1 MHIKNQPRLAY
12 VATLPCE
19 TLMSAKQ
26 AINDKLQGSVA
37 TYLRCGGV
45 VNNQIKKGL
54 LLSLP
59 SASEIFLSAN
69 IWQSY
74 KQERDCLVHFVLSAD
89 ALLKDGES
97 ARNNHVLACPG
108 HGNILNTAQHFNL

>member
-1 MHIKNQPRLAY
+1 
-12 VATLPCE
+12 
-19 TLMSAKQ
+19 MSAKQ

-54 LLSLP
+54 LQSVRVKKK
-59 SASEIFLSAN
+59 FKMVN

-74 KQERDCLVHFVLSAD
+74 KQELDCFVHFLR
-89 ALLKDGES
+89 LLAVRWPGAQSKYLFLYEINKLIS
-97 ARNNHVLACPG
+97 LA
-108 HGNILNTAQHFNL
+108 ILN